1 MNGSGG
7 WGARLNSVVLAEIHP
22 NNEQRPG
29 WMKAEDWWERG

>member
-1 MNGSGG
+1 MEVVVGVQGS
-7 WGARLNSVVLAEIHP
+7 NSVVLAEIHP